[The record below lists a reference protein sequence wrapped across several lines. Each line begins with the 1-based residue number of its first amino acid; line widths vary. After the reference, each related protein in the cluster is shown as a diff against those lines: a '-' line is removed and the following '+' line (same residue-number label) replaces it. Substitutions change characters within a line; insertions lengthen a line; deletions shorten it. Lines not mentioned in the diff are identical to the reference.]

1 MSRLKERYT
10 KEVQRKLIE
19 RFGYGNIH
27 QVPRLVKVVLN
38 MSVGEAIQNSKA
50 LDAASKDLM
59 MISGQKPVIT
69 KAKKSIAAFKLR
81 AGMNIG
87 CKVTLRSTRMYAFL
101 DKFFN
106 VVAPRQRD
114 FRGLKPRAF
123 DGKGSYSVGLREL
136 FQFPEIDI
144 EKSDKVRG
152 LDITIVTNAKSD
164 EEAREFLTLMGL
176 PLQKGRE

>member
-1 MSRLKERYT
+1 MSRLKERYA

-19 RFGYGNIH
+19 RFGYGNVH
-27 QVPRLVKVVLN
+27 QVPRLLKVVLN

-50 LDAASKDLM
+50 LDAAAKDLM

-87 CKVTLRSTRMYAFL
+87 CKVTLRSARMYAFL

-106 VVAPRQRD
+106 IVAPRQRD

-152 LDITIVTNAKSD
+152 LDITIVTSAKSD
-164 EEAREFLTLMGL
+164 EETREFLTLMGL